1 MSALKEAF
9 AAKTSF
15 LSGKGVPPEQITQAE
30 QELGLS
36 FSDEYR
42 EYLSDYGIGAYD
54 GHELTGL
61 TKSKRLNVI
70 TATTEA
76 RKRYTDLPADLYVI
90 EELGVEELI
99 ILQNASGEIYACG
112 PNYKLEKIRDSFT
125 AYVKGKESE

>member
-76 RKRYTDLPADLYVI
+76 RKRYVRHGRFLRFCFAFSLWHVHI
-90 EELGVEELI
+90 SL
-99 ILQNASGEIYACG
+99 
-112 PNYKLEKIRDSFT
+112 
-125 AYVKGKESE
+125 